1 MNEPTGQ
8 RLIPSGGISASLA
21 DQGRWLFRWR
31 SFLPIA
37 TFPILVA
44 DFFVTADRG
53 LAPELSRVILAGLLL
68 LLGLALRILVSGTAR
83 AGSSGRNTRRI
94 KAYELE
100 MTGAYS
106 LCRNPVYL
114 GNLLM
119 TLGVLSFTASAN
131 LIVLTILSFWLYYE
145 RIIAAEE
152 ALLHEQFGA
161 AYEAFASSRPVF
173 IPRLRGWQ
181 APYQGFSWK
190 AALRREYTTVASA
203 AVVACALLTLR
214 ELAYTQSLSFQ
225 LWHQITA
232 GVLVVYLLLRT
243 IKKTTRFMRL
253 DQDVRSCSEGSEH
266 APSPLRCADA
276 DANDPTHES
285 EPLHGSSPQT
295 DKVLEE
301 QDAPRLPQSHNDAAA
316 SHASE
321 SHEAVLENLSS

>member
-1 MNEPTGQ
+1 MNDSTGQ
-8 RLIPSGGISASLA
+8 KLIPSGGISASLA
-21 DQGRWLFRWR
+21 DHGRWLFRWR

-44 DFFVTADRG
+44 DFFVTADRHI
-53 LAPELSRVILAGLLL
+53 APDLPRVVFAALLL
-68 LLGLALRILVSGTAR
+68 LLGLALRTLVSGTAR

-100 MTGAYS
+100 TTGAYS

-181 APYQGFSWK
+181 APYQGFSWI
-190 AALRREYTTVASA
+190 AALRREYTTVAAA

-243 IKKTTRFMRL
+243 IKKTTRFMRVE
-253 DQDVRSCSEGSEH
+253 QDARSDHEGSEQE
-266 APSPLRCADA
+266 PSPSSLARAEL
-276 DANDPTHES
+276 NDRAHES
-285 EPLHGSSPQT
+285 ESLRESSPRA

-301 QDAPRLPQSHNDAAA
+301 QDAQPLPQSHNGAAA
-316 SHASE
+316 SHASD
-321 SHEAVLENLSS
+321 SHEAALENVRS